1 VKKLI
6 DDGYTLA
13 LSILKKKKKEFERLA
28 QGLLEYETL
37 TGDEINKIIKGQK
50 LTSED
55 EEVKKEAKPSLA
67 AVPKTSKKPR
77 KSSESDDKTEK

>member
-1 VKKLI
+1 MKKLI

-55 EEVKKEAKPSLA
+55 EDTKEKAKPSLA
-67 AVPKTSKKPR
+67 AVPKTLKKPR
-77 KSSESDDKTEK
+77 KPSESDDKSEK